1 MDMDRTVPDTLAGVP
16 ARARTLSGDLER
28 FLRGILGA
36 FPWEVQFEDWTGR
49 RYELGRKAP
58 HWRGLP
64 LRIRI
69 GTPAAARDLLGLRA
83 LRFLDRF
90 LAGEVDM
97 TGNLYHL
104 QNIRNHAGGL
114 ELSRWRLLLH
124 AAWHGG
130 LLFQNERRARVNVK
144 THYDIPQEALALYL
158 DREYLSYSCGMF
170 ERPEEKRLDDLLRAG
185 TGEADRFD
193 SLEKAQ
199 WRKFADAADFMH
211 PAPGERVLD
220 VGCGYGG
227 QLRVVLDRYP
237 AAHVVGWT
245 HSSNQVT
252 QGSAKL
258 AAYPRAHWELHEGDF
273 REETRRFDHIASTG
287 MVSHVGP
294 RGLVPYVREI
304 RRRIRR
310 DGRYLHHALMT
321 PWTGRPLDA
330 AVGVAFNKRYV
341 WPGFH
346 WFTLG
351 EHVKALEENGF
362 ELVRL
367 TNLSPHYSK
376 TTAAWY
382 ERMMAQADRMRAL
395 LGEQT
400 FRAWQVYLASASEG
414 FVAGTVHVYRLYC
427 RAV

>member
-1 MDMDRTVPDTLAGVP
+1 MEQLVPDALPGETSAT
-16 ARARTLSGDLER
+16 ARTLSGELEG
-28 FLRGILGA
+28 FLHQALNE

-49 RYELGRKAP
+49 SYALGRKAP

-64 LRIRI
+64 LRIRV

-83 LRFLDRF
+83 LSFLDRF

-114 ELSRWRLLLH
+114 ELSRWRLLLQ
-124 AAWHGG
+124 ALRNGG
-130 LLFQNERRARVNVK
+130 LLFQNEARARINVK
-144 THYDIPQEALALYL
+144 THYDIPQDALAIYL

-170 ERPEEKRLDDLLRAG
+170 ERPDEKPLDDLLRVGA
-185 TGEADRFD
+185 GEADTFD
-193 SLEKAQ
+193 SLEKAH
-199 WRKFADAADFMH
+199 WRKFADAADFMD

-227 QLRVVLDRYP
+227 QLRVLLDRYP
-237 AAHVVGWT
+237 GARVVGWT
-245 HSSNQVT
+245 HSSNQV
-252 QGSAKL
+252 QEGSARL
-258 AAYPRAHWELHEGDF
+258 AAYAPEAWEMHEGDF
-273 REETRRFDHIASTG
+273 REETRKFDHISSTG
-287 MVSHVGP
+287 MISHVGP
-294 RGLVPYVREI
+294 RGLVPYVRQI
-304 RRRIRR
+304 RRRIQRG
-310 DGRYLHHALMT
+310 GRYLHHALMT
-321 PWTGRPLDA
+321 PYTGRPFDA

-367 TNLSPHYSK
+367 TNLSRHYSK
-376 TTAAWY
+376 TTAAWC
-382 ERMMAQADRMRAL
+382 ERMMAQADRMREL

-414 FVAGTVHVYRLYC
+414 FIARAIHVYRLYC